1 MKHILPNYDPEK
13 VYPSD
18 MKKLV
23 SWYYILMK
31 QAPEVLEEKKASE
44 KQTVEEEKKES

>member
-1 MKHILPNYDPEK
+1 VDR

-23 SWYYILMK
+23 SWYYILLREVPQVFAPK
-31 QAPEVLEEKKASE
+31 Q
-44 KQTVEEEKKES
+44 EEEKK